1 MGEHIPLLGRL
12 SLQKKEDVYPL
23 SNELSDL
30 IKFLFYYRE
39 ELRPV
44 DPIEFINL
52 FVFEGRYV
60 ADDIMALERH
70 YRLAI
75 PRDKKDSITKLHR
88 DFFQMLLP
96 FSRAYIGSIAYRKT
110 RGMFV
115 EKLALLVLKLEERKE
130 GYSSVILLEDGISFG
145 IKHDFGHEELDIV
158 KMPEK
163 NEMGIGEC
171 KTDGSRFHEQEDLR
185 QWYESAAD
193 RIEQEG
199 INKVHMLA
207 ICAENDDIISKHIGK
222 MKLKRPWWGVTVIKK
237 KDAWKI

>member
-12 SLQKKEDVYPL
+12 SLQKKEDIYPL

-39 ELRPV
+39 EIRPI

-75 PRDKKDSITKLHR
+75 PGDKKVSITKLHR

-96 FSRAYIGSIAYRKT
+96 FSRARIGGVAYRKT
-110 RGMFV
+110 RGMFA
-115 EKLALLVLKLEERKE
+115 EKLALLILKLEEGKE
-130 GYSSVILLEDGISFG
+130 GYSSLILLEDDESYG
-145 IKHDFGHEELDIV
+145 IKHRFGHEELDVV

-163 NEMGIGEC
+163 NEMGTGEC
-171 KTDGSRFHEQEDLR
+171 KTDGSRFYEQEDLL
-185 QWYESAAD
+185 QWYETAAD
-193 RIEQEG
+193 RIEHEG
-199 INKVHMLA
+199 IKKVHMFA
-207 ICAENDDIISKHIGK
+207 VCAANDDIMSKHIGE
-222 MKLKRPWWGVTVIKK
+222 
-237 KDAWKI
+237 